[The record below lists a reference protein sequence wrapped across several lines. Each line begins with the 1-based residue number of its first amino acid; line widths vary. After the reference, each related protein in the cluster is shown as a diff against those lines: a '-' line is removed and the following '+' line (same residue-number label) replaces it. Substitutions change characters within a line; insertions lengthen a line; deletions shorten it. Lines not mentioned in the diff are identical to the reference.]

1 MVKGKEEVMK
11 EHLNDY
17 EKRIWEGIDKDA
29 EEIIKM
35 VEADPEAMSA
45 EPSEEMDRKIYAM
58 IPGHEDADSED
69 SAMEGL
75 SEEDQEALR
84 LCRELQKRRKEKEEE
99 KSRAK
104 RRHHWKRI
112 TAAAAVLVLVIGIGT
127 TGVGGPKKIVEMVE
141 GTFGGRDASRV
152 NVSKEE
158 TKDTADSE
166 EEQAY
171 QQIKDEL
178 GFDPIRIVKI
188 TPKLKY
194 EYCEVDEDMEMAQ
207 LLYKNGNANVSYV
220 MSSSYYEEL
229 MGVDLEDTITDS
241 YTLEKG
247 KLRAKVMEY
256 ELPESKKKEY
266 SATFEY
272 RGVYYH
278 MIGIIEKADF
288 EEILKN
294 LHFPS

>member
-1 MVKGKEEVMK
+1 MK

-84 LCRELQKRRKEKEEE
+84 LGRELQKRRKEKEEE

-127 TGVGGPKKIVEMVE
+127 TGVGGPKRIVEMVE
-141 GTFGGRDASRV
+141 QAVGDRQ
-152 NVSKEE
+152 VSKVNSSKKSAKTIDNE
-158 TKDTADSE
+158 A

-171 QQIKDEL
+171 QEIKDKL
-178 GFDPIRIVKI
+178 GFDPVKM
-188 TPKLKY
+188 LKISGNMKY
-194 EYCEVDEDMEMAQ
+194 KYCEVDEDMQMAQ
-207 LLYKNGNANVSYV
+207 LVYKNGNANVSYV

-229 MGVDLEDTITDS
+229 IGVDLEDTITDS

-247 KLRAKVMEY
+247 KLKAKVMEY
-256 ELPESKKKEY
+256 ELPESKKKRY

-272 RGVYYH
+272 QGVYYQL
-278 MIGIIEKADF
+278 IGTIEKADF

>member
-1 MVKGKEEVMK
+1 MK

-84 LCRELQKRRKEKEEE
+84 LGRELQKRRKEKEEE

-112 TAAAAVLVLVIGIGT
+112 TAAAAVMVLVIGIGT
-127 TGVGGPKKIVEMVE
+127 TGVGGPKRIVEMVE

-158 TKDTADSE
+158 TKDTE
-166 EEQAY
+166 ENKEERIY
-171 QQIKDEL
+171 QEIKDKL
-178 GFDPIRIVKI
+178 DFDPVKI
-188 TPKLKY
+188 IILPNMMEY
-194 EYCEVDEDMEMAQ
+194 EYGEIDEDMQIAQ
-207 LLYKNGNANVSYV
+207 LIYKYGDTNISYR
-220 MSSSYYEEL
+220 MSASYYEEL
-229 MGVDLEDTITDS
+229 SGTDLEDDITDK
-241 YTLEKG
+241 YNFKEG
-247 KLRAKVMEY
+247 KLKAEITEY
-256 ELPESKKKEY
+256 ELPESKKKRY
-266 SATFEY
+266 SAIFEY
-272 RGVYYH
+272 QGVYYQL
-278 MIGIIEKADF
+278 IGSIEKTDF
-288 EEILKN
+288 EEILKK

>member
-1 MVKGKEEVMK
+1 MK
-11 EHLNDY
+11 EQLNDY

-35 VEADPEAMSA
+35 VEADSEAMSA

-69 SAMEGL
+69 SAMESL

-84 LCRELQKRRKEKEEE
+84 LGRELQKRRKEKEEE

-127 TGVGGPKKIVEMVE
+127 TGVGGPKRIVEMVE

-158 TKDTADSE
+158 TKDTKDSE
-166 EEQAY
+166 EVESY
-171 QQIKDEL
+171 QLVKDKL
-178 GFDPIRIVKI
+178 GFDPVRIIAIHKDM
-188 TPKLKY
+188 TY
-194 EYCEVDEDMEMAQ
+194 EYSEIDEDMQMAQ
-207 LLYKNGNANVSYV
+207 FLYECGDTNISYI
-220 MSSSYYEEL
+220 MSLAYHEEL
-229 MGVDLEDTITDS
+229 VGADLEDDVTNR
-241 YTLEKG
+241 YNFEEG
-247 KLRAKVMEY
+247 KLKAEVTEY
-256 ELPESKKKEY
+256 ELPKSKQKKY
-266 SATFEY
+266 SASFEY
-272 RGVYYH
+272 QGVCYQLT
-278 MIGIIEKADF
+278 GTTEKSVF
-288 EEILKN
+288 EKILKN

>member
-1 MVKGKEEVMK
+1 MK

-35 VEADPEAMSA
+35 VEADSEAMSA

-58 IPGHEDADSED
+58 SPGHEDADSED
-69 SAMEGL
+69 SAMESL

-84 LCRELQKRRKEKEEE
+84 LGRELQKRRKEKEEE

-112 TAAAAVLVLVIGIGT
+112 TATAAVLVLVIGIGT
-127 TGVGGPKKIVEMVE
+127 TGVGGPKRIVEMVE

-158 TKDTADSE
+158 TKDTE
-166 EEQAY
+166 ENKEERIY
-171 QQIKDEL
+171 QEIKDKL
-178 GFDPIRIVKI
+178 DFDPVKI
-188 TPKLKY
+188 IILPNMMEY
-194 EYCEVDEDMEMAQ
+194 EYGEIDEDMQMAQ
-207 LLYKNGNANVSYV
+207 LIYKYGEGNISYSINATYSEKV
-220 MSSSYYEEL
+220 V
-229 MGVDLEDTITDS
+229 GTDLEDDITDS
-241 YTLEKG
+241 YIFQEDKLKAEVTEHELEG
-247 KLRAKVMEY
+247 SNM
-256 ELPESKKKEY
+256 KEY
-266 SATFEY
+266 SAKFEY
-272 RGVYYH
+272 KGIHYQI
-278 MIGIIEKADF
+278 IGTMGKEDF
-288 EEILKN
+288 EKVLKN

>member
-1 MVKGKEEVMK
+1 MK

-45 EPSEEMDRKIYAM
+45 EPSEEMERKIYAM

-69 SAMEGL
+69 SAMESL

-84 LCRELQKRRKEKEEE
+84 LGRELQKRRKKKEEE

-127 TGVGGPKKIVEMVE
+127 TGVGGPKRIVEMVE

-166 EEQAY
+166 EEQVY

-178 GFDPIRIVKI
+178 GFEPVRIVAIHKDM
-188 TPKLKY
+188 TY
-194 EYCEVDEDMEMAQ
+194 EYCEIDEDMKMAQ
-207 LLYKNGNANVSYV
+207 FLYKCGDTNISYV
-220 MSSSYYEEL
+220 MSLAYYEEL
-229 MGVDLEDTITDS
+229 MGADLEDDVTNR
-241 YTLEKG
+241 YNFEEG
-247 KLRAKVMEY
+247 KSKAEVTEY

-266 SATFEY
+266 SAKFEY
-272 RGVYYH
+272 KGVYYYI
-278 MIGIIEKADF
+278 IGTVKKEDF
-288 EEILKN
+288 EEILKK

>member
-1 MVKGKEEVMK
+1 MK

-69 SAMEGL
+69 SAMECL

-84 LCRELQKRRKEKEEE
+84 LGRELQKRRKEKEEE

-112 TAAAAVLVLVIGIGT
+112 TAAAAVMVLVIGIGT
-127 TGVGGPKKIVEMVE
+127 TGVGGPKRIVEMVE
-141 GTFGGRDASRV
+141 QAVGDRQ
-152 NVSKEE
+152 VSKVNSSKKSAKTIDNE
-158 TKDTADSE
+158 A

-171 QQIKDEL
+171 QEIKDKL
-178 GFDPIRIVKI
+178 GFDPVKM
-188 TPKLKY
+188 LKISGNMKY
-194 EYCEVDEDMEMAQ
+194 KYCEVDEDMQMAQ
-207 LLYKNGNANVSYV
+207 LVYKNGNANVSYV

-229 MGVDLEDTITDS
+229 IGVDLEDTITDS

-247 KLRAKVMEY
+247 KLKAKVMEY
-256 ELPESKKKEY
+256 ELPESKKKRY

-272 RGVYYH
+272 QGVYYQL
-278 MIGIIEKADF
+278 IGTIEKADF

>member
-1 MVKGKEEVMK
+1 MK

-69 SAMEGL
+69 SAMESL

-84 LCRELQKRRKEKEEE
+84 LGRELQKRRKEKEEE

-127 TGVGGPKKIVEMVE
+127 TGVGGPKRIVEMVE

-158 TKDTADSE
+158 TKDTE
-166 EEQAY
+166 ENKEERIY
-171 QQIKDEL
+171 QEIKDKL
-178 GFDPIRIVKI
+178 DFDPVKI
-188 TPKLKY
+188 IILPNMMEY
-194 EYCEVDEDMEMAQ
+194 EYGEIDEDMQMAQ
-207 LLYKNGNANVSYV
+207 LIYKYGEGNISYSINATYSEKV
-220 MSSSYYEEL
+220 V
-229 MGVDLEDTITDS
+229 GTDLEDDITDS
-241 YTLEKG
+241 YIFQEDKLKAEVTEHELEG
-247 KLRAKVMEY
+247 SNM
-256 ELPESKKKEY
+256 KEY
-266 SATFEY
+266 SAKFEY
-272 RGVYYH
+272 KGIHYQI
-278 MIGIIEKADF
+278 IGTMGKEDF
-288 EEILKN
+288 EKVLKN

>member
-1 MVKGKEEVMK
+1 MK

-84 LCRELQKRRKEKEEE
+84 LGRELQKRRKEKEEE

-104 RRHHWKRI
+104 KRHHWKRV

-127 TGVGGPKKIVEMVE
+127 TGVGGPKRIVEMVE
-141 GTFGGRDASRV
+141 QAVGDRQ
-152 NVSKEE
+152 VSKVNSSKKSAKTIDNE
-158 TKDTADSE
+158 A

-171 QQIKDEL
+171 QEIKDKL
-178 GFDPIRIVKI
+178 GFEPVKLI
-188 TPKLKY
+188 KPNEKLKY
-194 EYCEVDEDMEMAQ
+194 AYCEVDEDMQMARF
-207 LLYKNGNANVSYV
+207 LYKCGDTNISYV
-220 MSSSYYEEL
+220 MSLTYYEEL
-229 MGVDLEDTITDS
+229 MGADLEDDVTNR
-241 YTLEKG
+241 YNFEEG
-247 KLRAKVMEY
+247 KLKAEVTEY
-256 ELPESKKKEY
+256 ELPESKKKRY

-272 RGVYYH
+272 QGVYYQL
-278 MIGIIEKADF
+278 IGTIEKAEF
-288 EEILKN
+288 EEILKK

>member
-1 MVKGKEEVMK
+1 MK

-58 IPGHEDADSED
+58 IPDHEDADSED

-84 LCRELQKRRKEKEEE
+84 LGRELQKRRKEKEEE

-127 TGVGGPKKIVEMVE
+127 TGVGGPKRIVEMVE
-141 GTFGGRDASRV
+141 GTFGGRDASQV

-178 GFDPIRIVKI
+178 GFDPVKMLKI
-188 TPKLKY
+188 SGNMKY
-194 EYCEVDEDMEMAQ
+194 EYCEVDEDMQMAQ
-207 LLYKNGNANVSYV
+207 LVYKNGNANVSYV

-229 MGVDLEDTITDS
+229 IGVDLEDAITDS

-247 KLRAKVMEY
+247 KLKAKVMEY
-256 ELPESKKKEY
+256 ELPKSKKKEY

-272 RGVYYH
+272 QGVYYQL
-278 MIGIIEKADF
+278 IGTIEKAEF
-288 EEILKN
+288 EEILKK

>member
-1 MVKGKEEVMK
+1 MK

-35 VEADPEAMSA
+35 VEADPEVMSV

-84 LCRELQKRRKEKEEE
+84 LGRELQKRRKEKEEE

-104 RRHHWKRI
+104 KRHHWKRI

-127 TGVGGPKKIVEMVE
+127 TGVGGPKRIVEMVE
-141 GTFGGRDASRV
+141 QAVGDRQ
-152 NVSKEE
+152 VSKVNNSKKSAKTIDNE
-158 TKDTADSE
+158 A

-171 QQIKDEL
+171 QEIKDQL
-178 GFDPIRIVKI
+178 GFDPARIIVVDKEMI
-188 TPKLKY
+188 Y
-194 EYCEVDEDMEMAQ
+194 EYSEIDTDMQMAQ
-207 LLYKNGNANVSYV
+207 LLYKFGDANVSYI
-220 MSSSYYEEL
+220 MSIPYYEEL
-229 MGVDLEDTITDS
+229 TGADLEDNITNKYD
-241 YTLEKG
+241 YKEG
-247 KLRAKVMEY
+247 KLNAEVTEY
-256 ELPESKKKEY
+256 ELPESKKKRY

-272 RGVYYH
+272 QGVYYQL
-278 MIGIIEKADF
+278 IGTIEKADF

-294 LHFPS
+294 LHFSS

>member
-1 MVKGKEEVMK
+1 MK

-84 LCRELQKRRKEKEEE
+84 LGRELQKRRKEKEEE

-112 TAAAAVLVLVIGIGT
+112 TAAAAVVVLVIGIGT
-127 TGVGGPKKIVEMVE
+127 TGVGGPKRIVEMVE
-141 GTFGGRDASRV
+141 RTFGGRDASRV

-158 TKDTADSE
+158 TKDTKDSE

-178 GFDPIRIVKI
+178 GIDPVRIIAIHKDM
-188 TPKLKY
+188 TY
-194 EYCEVDEDMEMAQ
+194 EYCEIDEDMQMAQ
-207 LLYKNGNANVSYV
+207 FLYKCGDTNMSYV
-220 MSSSYYEEL
+220 MSLAYHEEL
-229 MGVDLEDTITDS
+229 MGADLEDDVTNR
-241 YTLEKG
+241 YNFEEG
-247 KLRAKVMEY
+247 KLKAEVTEY
-256 ELPESKKKEY
+256 ELLESKRKRY
-266 SATFEY
+266 SARFEY
-272 RGVYYH
+272 QGVYYQV
-278 MIGIIEKADF
+278 IGTIEKAEF
-288 EEILKN
+288 EEILKK

>member
-1 MVKGKEEVMK
+1 MK

-84 LCRELQKRRKEKEEE
+84 LGRELQKRRKEKEEE

-104 RRHHWKRI
+104 RRHRWKRI

-127 TGVGGPKKIVEMVE
+127 TGVGGPKRIVEMVE

-158 TKDTADSE
+158 TKDTVENKE
-166 EEQAY
+166 EKIY
-171 QQIKDEL
+171 QEIKDKL
-178 GFDPIRIVKI
+178 DFDPVKI
-188 TPKLKY
+188 IILPNMMDY
-194 EYCEVDEDMEMAQ
+194 EYGEIYEDMQIAQ
-207 LLYKNGNANVSYV
+207 LIYKYGDTNISYM
-220 MSSSYYEEL
+220 MSASYYEEL

-247 KLRAKVMEY
+247 KLKAEVTEY

-272 RGVYYH
+272 QGVYYQV
-278 MIGIIEKADF
+278 IGTIEKAEF
-288 EEILKN
+288 EEILKK

>member
-1 MVKGKEEVMK
+1 MK

-69 SAMEGL
+69 SVMECL

-84 LCRELQKRRKEKEEE
+84 LGRELQKRRKEKEEE

-112 TAAAAVLVLVIGIGT
+112 TAAAAVMVLVIGIGT
-127 TGVGGPKKIVEMVE
+127 TGVGGPKRIVEMVE

-166 EEQAY
+166 EEQVY

-178 GFDPIRIVKI
+178 GFEPVRIVAIHKDM
-188 TPKLKY
+188 TY
-194 EYCEVDEDMEMAQ
+194 EYCEIDEDMKMAQ
-207 LLYKNGNANVSYV
+207 FLYKCGDTNISYI
-220 MSSSYYEEL
+220 MSLAYHEEL
-229 MGVDLEDTITDS
+229 VGADLEDDVTNR
-241 YTLEKG
+241 YNFEEG
-247 KLRAKVMEY
+247 KLKAEVTEY
-256 ELPESKKKEY
+256 ELPKSKQKKY
-266 SATFEY
+266 SASFEY
-272 RGVYYH
+272 QGVCYQLT
-278 MIGIIEKADF
+278 GTTEKSVF
-288 EEILKN
+288 EKILKN

>member
-1 MVKGKEEVMK
+1 MK

-35 VEADPEAMSA
+35 VEADSEAMSA

-69 SAMEGL
+69 SAMESL

-84 LCRELQKRRKEKEEE
+84 LGRELQKRRKEKEEE

-104 RRHHWKRI
+104 RRHHRKRI

-127 TGVGGPKKIVEMVE
+127 TGVGGPKRIVEMVE
-141 GTFGGRDASRV
+141 QAVGDRQ
-152 NVSKEE
+152 VSKVNSSKKSAKTIDNE
-158 TKDTADSE
+158 A

-171 QQIKDEL
+171 QEIKDKL
-178 GFDPIRIVKI
+178 GFDPVKM
-188 TPKLKY
+188 LKISGNMKY
-194 EYCEVDEDMEMAQ
+194 KYCEVDEDMQMAQ
-207 LLYKNGNANVSYV
+207 LVYKNGNANVSYV

-229 MGVDLEDTITDS
+229 IGVDLEDSITDC

-247 KLRAKVMEY
+247 KLKAKVMEY
-256 ELPESKKKEY
+256 ELPESKKKRY

-272 RGVYYH
+272 QGVYYQL
-278 MIGIIEKADF
+278 IGTIEKADF

>member
-1 MVKGKEEVMK
+1 MK

-35 VEADPEAMSA
+35 VEADSEAMSA

-69 SAMEGL
+69 SAMESL

-84 LCRELQKRRKEKEEE
+84 LGRELQKRRKEKEEE

-127 TGVGGPKKIVEMVE
+127 TGVGGPKRIVEMVE
-141 GTFGGRDASRV
+141 QAIGDRQ
-152 NVSKEE
+152 VSKVNSSKKSAK
-158 TKDTADSE
+158 TMGSE
-166 EEQAY
+166 DEAKAY
-171 QQIKDEL
+171 QKIKDQL
-178 GFDPIRIVKI
+178 GFDPVRVVRSDENM
-188 TPKLKY
+188 KY
-194 EYCEVDEDMEMAQ
+194 SYCEIDEDMEMAQ

-247 KLRAKVMEY
+247 KLKAKVMEY

>member
-1 MVKGKEEVMK
+1 MK

-84 LCRELQKRRKEKEEE
+84 LGRELQKRRKEKEEE

-104 RRHHWKRI
+104 SRHHWKRI

-127 TGVGGPKKIVEMVE
+127 TGVGGPKRIVEMVE
-141 GTFGGRDASRV
+141 QAVGDRQ
-152 NVSKEE
+152 VSKVNSSKKSAKTIENDDE
-158 TKDTADSE
+158 AKI
-166 EEQAY
+166 Y
-171 QQIKDEL
+171 QQIKDLL
-178 GFDPIRIVKI
+178 GFDSVRVIRFDESM
-188 TPKLKY
+188 KY
-194 EYCEVDEDMEMAQ
+194 LYGEIDEEMQTAQ
-207 LLYKNGNANVSYV
+207 LLYKYDGANISYII
-220 MSSSYYEEL
+220 SGTYSDGS
-229 MGVDLEDTITDS
+229 MGKDLEDDLTNR
-241 YTLEKG
+241 YNFEEG
-247 KLRAKVMEY
+247 KLKAEVTEY
-256 ELPESKKKEY
+256 ELPKSKQKKY
-266 SATFEY
+266 SASFEY
-272 RGVYYH
+272 QGVCYQLT
-278 MIGIIEKADF
+278 GTTEKSAF
-288 EEILKN
+288 EKILKN

>member
-1 MVKGKEEVMK
+1 MK

-75 SEEDQEALR
+75 SEEDLEALR
-84 LCRELQKRRKEKEEE
+84 LGRELQKRRKEKEEE

-104 RRHHWKRI
+104 RRHHRKRI

-127 TGVGGPKKIVEMVE
+127 TGVGGPKRIVEMVE
-141 GTFGGRDASRV
+141 QAVGGRQ
-152 NVSKEE
+152 VSKVNNSKKRAKTIDNE
-158 TKDTADSE
+158 A

-171 QQIKDEL
+171 QEIKDQL
-178 GFDPIRIVKI
+178 GFDPVRVVRFDENM
-188 TPKLKY
+188 KY
-194 EYCEVDEDMEMAQ
+194 SYCEIDEDMEMAQ
-207 LLYKNGNANVSYV
+207 LLYKNGSANVSYV

-229 MGVDLEDTITDS
+229 IGVDLEDTITDS

-247 KLRAKVMEY
+247 KLKAKVMEY
-256 ELPESKKKEY
+256 ELPESKKKRY

-272 RGVYYH
+272 QGVYYQL
-278 MIGIIEKADF
+278 IGTIEKADF
-288 EEILKN
+288 EEILKK

>member
-1 MVKGKEEVMK
+1 MK

-84 LCRELQKRRKEKEEE
+84 LGRELQKRRKEKEEE

-127 TGVGGPKKIVEMVE
+127 TGVGGPKRIVEMVE

-158 TKDTADSE
+158 TKDTKDSE
-166 EEQAY
+166 EVESY
-171 QQIKDEL
+171 QLVKDKL
-178 GFDPIRIVKI
+178 GFDPVRIIAIYKDM
-188 TPKLKY
+188 TY
-194 EYCEVDEDMEMAQ
+194 EYCEIDEDMQMAQ
-207 LLYKNGNANVSYV
+207 FLYKCGDTNISYI
-220 MSSSYYEEL
+220 MSLAYHEEL
-229 MGVDLEDTITDS
+229 MGADLEDDVTNR
-241 YTLEKG
+241 YNFEEG
-247 KLRAKVMEY
+247 KLKAEVTEY
-256 ELPESKKKEY
+256 ELPKSKQKKY
-266 SATFEY
+266 SASFEY
-272 RGVYYH
+272 QGVCYQLT
-278 MIGIIEKADF
+278 GTTEKSVF
-288 EEILKN
+288 EKILKN

>member
-1 MVKGKEEVMK
+1 MK

-84 LCRELQKRRKEKEEE
+84 LGRELQKRRKEKEEE

-104 RRHHWKRI
+104 RRHHRKRI

-127 TGVGGPKKIVEMVE
+127 TGVGGPKRIVEMVE

-178 GFDPIRIVKI
+178 GFDPVRIIAIHKDM
-188 TPKLKY
+188 TY
-194 EYCEVDEDMEMAQ
+194 EYCEIDEDMQMAQ
-207 LLYKNGNANVSYV
+207 FLYKCGDTNISYI
-220 MSSSYYEEL
+220 MSLAYHEEL
-229 MGVDLEDTITDS
+229 VGEDLEDDVTNR
-241 YTLEKG
+241 YNFEEG
-247 KLRAKVMEY
+247 KLKAEVTEY
-256 ELPESKKKEY
+256 ELPKSKQKKY
-266 SATFEY
+266 SASFEY
-272 RGVYYH
+272 QGVCYQLT
-278 MIGIIEKADF
+278 GTTEKSVF
-288 EEILKN
+288 EKILKN

>member
-1 MVKGKEEVMK
+1 MK

-35 VEADPEAMSA
+35 VEADPEAMSV

-58 IPGHEDADSED
+58 IPGHKDADSED
-69 SAMEGL
+69 SALEGL

-84 LCRELQKRRKEKEEE
+84 LGRELQKRRKEKEEE

-104 RRHHWKRI
+104 RRHHRKRV

-127 TGVGGPKKIVEMVE
+127 TGVGGPKRIVEMVE
-141 GTFGGRDASRV
+141 QAVGDRQ
-152 NVSKEE
+152 VSKVNNSKKSAKTIDNE
-158 TKDTADSE
+158 A

-171 QQIKDEL
+171 QEIKDQL
-178 GFDPIRIVKI
+178 GFDPARIIVVDKEMI
-188 TPKLKY
+188 Y
-194 EYCEVDEDMEMAQ
+194 EYSEIDTDMQMAQ
-207 LLYKNGNANVSYV
+207 LLYKFGDANVSYI
-220 MSSSYYEEL
+220 MSIPYYEEL
-229 MGVDLEDTITDS
+229 TGAGLEDNITNKYD
-241 YTLEKG
+241 YKEG
-247 KLRAKVMEY
+247 KLNAEVTEY
-256 ELPESKKKEY
+256 ELPESNKKEY
-266 SATFEY
+266 SAKFEY
-272 RGVYYH
+272 KGVYYH
-278 MIGIIEKADF
+278 IIGTIKKENF

>member
-1 MVKGKEEVMK
+1 MK

-58 IPGHEDADSED
+58 LPDHEDADSED

-84 LCRELQKRRKEKEEE
+84 LGRELQKRRKEKEEE

-104 RRHHWKRI
+104 RRHHRKRI

-127 TGVGGPKKIVEMVE
+127 TGVGGPKRIVEMVE
-141 GTFGGRDASRV
+141 QAVGDRQ
-152 NVSKEE
+152 VSKVNNSKKRAKTIDNE
-158 TKDTADSE
+158 A

-171 QQIKDEL
+171 QEIRDQL
-178 GFDPIRIVKI
+178 GFDPVRVVRFDENM
-188 TPKLKY
+188 KY
-194 EYCEVDEDMEMAQ
+194 SYCEIDEDMEMAQ
-207 LLYKNGNANVSYV
+207 LLYKNGSANVSYV

-229 MGVDLEDTITDS
+229 IGVDLEDAITDS

-247 KLRAKVMEY
+247 KLKAKVMEY
-256 ELPESKKKEY
+256 ELPESKKKRY

-272 RGVYYH
+272 QGVYYQL
-278 MIGIIEKADF
+278 IGTIEKADF
-288 EEILKN
+288 EEILKK

>member
-1 MVKGKEEVMK
+1 MK

-35 VEADPEAMSA
+35 MEADPEAMSA

-69 SAMEGL
+69 SAMESL

-84 LCRELQKRRKEKEEE
+84 LGRELQKRRKEKEEE

-127 TGVGGPKKIVEMVE
+127 TGVGGPKRIVEMVE

-158 TKDTADSE
+158 TKDTKDSE
-166 EEQAY
+166 EVESY
-171 QQIKDEL
+171 QLVKDKL
-178 GFDPIRIVKI
+178 GFDPVRIIAIHKDM
-188 TPKLKY
+188 TY
-194 EYCEVDEDMEMAQ
+194 EYSEIDEDMQMAQ
-207 LLYKNGNANVSYV
+207 FLYECGDTNISYI
-220 MSSSYYEEL
+220 MSLAYHEEL
-229 MGVDLEDTITDS
+229 VGADLEDDVTNR
-241 YTLEKG
+241 YNFEEG
-247 KLRAKVMEY
+247 KLKAEVTEY
-256 ELPESKKKEY
+256 ELPKSKQKKY
-266 SATFEY
+266 SASFEY
-272 RGVYYH
+272 QGVCYQLT
-278 MIGIIEKADF
+278 GTTEKSVF
-288 EEILKN
+288 EKILKN

>member
-1 MVKGKEEVMK
+1 MK

-45 EPSEEMDRKIYAM
+45 EPSEEMERKIYAM

-69 SAMEGL
+69 SAMESL

-84 LCRELQKRRKEKEEE
+84 LGRELQKRRKEKEEE

-127 TGVGGPKKIVEMVE
+127 TGVGGPKRIVEMVE

-166 EEQAY
+166 EEQVY

-178 GFDPIRIVKI
+178 GFEPVRIVAIHKDM
-188 TPKLKY
+188 TY
-194 EYCEVDEDMEMAQ
+194 EYCEIDEDMKMAQ
-207 LLYKNGNANVSYV
+207 FLYKCGDTNISYI
-220 MSSSYYEEL
+220 MSLAYHEEL
-229 MGVDLEDTITDS
+229 VGADLEDDVTNR
-241 YTLEKG
+241 YNFEEG
-247 KLRAKVMEY
+247 KLKAEVTEY
-256 ELPESKKKEY
+256 ELPKSKQKKY
-266 SATFEY
+266 SASFEY
-272 RGVYYH
+272 QGVCYQLT
-278 MIGIIEKADF
+278 GTTEKSVF
-288 EEILKN
+288 EKILKN

>member
-1 MVKGKEEVMK
+1 MK

-69 SAMEGL
+69 SAMESL

-84 LCRELQKRRKEKEEE
+84 LGRELQKRRKEKEEE

-104 RRHHWKRI
+104 KRHHWKRI

-127 TGVGGPKKIVEMVE
+127 TGVGGPKRIVEMVE
-141 GTFGGRDASRV
+141 QAIGDRQ
-152 NVSKEE
+152 VSKVNSS
-158 TKDTADSE
+158 KKSAKKMGSE
-166 EEQAY
+166 DEAKAY
-171 QQIKDEL
+171 QKIKDQL
-178 GFDPIRIVKI
+178 GFDPVRVVRFDENM
-188 TPKLKY
+188 KY
-194 EYCEVDEDMEMAQ
+194 SYCEIDEDMQMARF
-207 LLYKNGNANVSYV
+207 LYKCGDTNISYV
-220 MSSSYYEEL
+220 MSLAHYEEL
-229 MGVDLEDTITDS
+229 MGADLEDDVTNR
-241 YTLEKG
+241 YNLEEG
-247 KLRAKVMEY
+247 KLKAEVTEY
-256 ELPESKKKEY
+256 ELPENKKKRY

-272 RGVYYH
+272 QGVYYQL
-278 MIGIIEKADF
+278 IGTIEKAYF
-288 EEILKN
+288 EEILKK
-294 LHFPS
+294 LHFSS

>member
-1 MVKGKEEVMK
+1 MK

-69 SAMEGL
+69 SAMECL

-84 LCRELQKRRKEKEEE
+84 LGRELQKRRKEKEEE

-104 RRHHWKRI
+104 RRYHWKRI
-112 TAAAAVLVLVIGIGT
+112 TAAAAVMVLVIGIGT
-127 TGVGGPKKIVEMVE
+127 TGVGGPKRIVEMVE

-166 EEQAY
+166 EEQVY

-178 GFDPIRIVKI
+178 GFEPVRIVAIHKDM
-188 TPKLKY
+188 TY
-194 EYCEVDEDMEMAQ
+194 EYCEIDEDMKMAQ
-207 LLYKNGNANVSYV
+207 FLYKCGDTNISYI
-220 MSSSYYEEL
+220 MSLAYHEEL
-229 MGVDLEDTITDS
+229 VGADLEDDVTNR
-241 YTLEKG
+241 YNFEEG
-247 KLRAKVMEY
+247 KLKAEVTEY
-256 ELPESKKKEY
+256 ELPKSKQKKY
-266 SATFEY
+266 SASFEY
-272 RGVYYH
+272 QGVCYQLT
-278 MIGIIEKADF
+278 GTTEKSVF
-288 EEILKN
+288 EKILKN

>member
-1 MVKGKEEVMK
+1 MK

-35 VEADPEAMSA
+35 VEADSEAMSA

-69 SAMEGL
+69 SAMESL

-84 LCRELQKRRKEKEEE
+84 LGRELQKRRKEKEEE

-104 RRHHWKRI
+104 RRHHRKRI

-127 TGVGGPKKIVEMVE
+127 TGVGGPKRIVEMVE

-158 TKDTADSE
+158 TKDTE
-166 EEQAY
+166 ENKEERIY
-171 QQIKDEL
+171 QEIKDKL
-178 GFDPIRIVKI
+178 DFDPVKI
-188 TPKLKY
+188 IILPNMMEY
-194 EYCEVDEDMEMAQ
+194 EYGEIDEDMQMAQ
-207 LLYKNGNANVSYV
+207 LIYKYGEGNISYSINATYSEKV
-220 MSSSYYEEL
+220 V
-229 MGVDLEDTITDS
+229 GTDLEDDITDS
-241 YTLEKG
+241 YIFQEDKLKAEVTEHELEG
-247 KLRAKVMEY
+247 SNM
-256 ELPESKKKEY
+256 KEY
-266 SATFEY
+266 SAKFEY
-272 RGVYYH
+272 KGIHYQI
-278 MIGIIEKADF
+278 IGTMGKEDF
-288 EEILKN
+288 EKVLKN

>member
-84 LCRELQKRRKEKEEE
+84 LGRELQKRRKEKEEE

-104 RRHHWKRI
+104 RRHLWKRI

-127 TGVGGPKKIVEMVE
+127 TGVGGPK
-141 GTFGGRDASRV
+141 
-152 NVSKEE
+152 
-158 TKDTADSE
+158 
-166 EEQAY
+166 
-171 QQIKDEL
+171 
-178 GFDPIRIVKI
+178 
-188 TPKLKY
+188 
-194 EYCEVDEDMEMAQ
+194 
-207 LLYKNGNANVSYV
+207 
-220 MSSSYYEEL
+220 
-229 MGVDLEDTITDS
+229 
-241 YTLEKG
+241 
-247 KLRAKVMEY
+247 
-256 ELPESKKKEY
+256 
-266 SATFEY
+266 
-272 RGVYYH
+272 
-278 MIGIIEKADF
+278 
-288 EEILKN
+288 
-294 LHFPS
+294 

>member
-1 MVKGKEEVMK
+1 MK

-69 SAMEGL
+69 SAMESL

-84 LCRELQKRRKEKEEE
+84 LGRELQKRRKEKEEE

-104 RRHHWKRI
+104 SRHHWKRI

-127 TGVGGPKKIVEMVE
+127 TGVGGPKRIVEMVE
-141 GTFGGRDASRV
+141 QAVGDRQ
-152 NVSKEE
+152 VSKVNSSKKSAKTIENDDE
-158 TKDTADSE
+158 AKI
-166 EEQAY
+166 Y
-171 QQIKDEL
+171 QQIKDLL
-178 GFDPIRIVKI
+178 GFDSVRVIRFDESM
-188 TPKLKY
+188 KY
-194 EYCEVDEDMEMAQ
+194 LCGEIDEEMQTAQ
-207 LLYKNGNANVSYV
+207 LLYKYDGANISYII
-220 MSSSYYEEL
+220 SGTYSDGSI
-229 MGVDLEDTITDS
+229 GTDLEDDLTNR
-241 YTLEKG
+241 YNFEEG
-247 KLRAKVMEY
+247 KLKAEVTEY

-266 SATFEY
+266 SAKFEY
-272 RGVYYH
+272 KGVYYYI
-278 MIGIIEKADF
+278 IGTIKKEDF

>member
-1 MVKGKEEVMK
+1 MK

-69 SAMEGL
+69 SAMESL

-84 LCRELQKRRKEKEEE
+84 LGRELQKRRKEKEEE

-104 RRHHWKRI
+104 RRHHRKRI

-127 TGVGGPKKIVEMVE
+127 TGVGGPKRIVEMVE

-158 TKDTADSE
+158 TKDTE
-166 EEQAY
+166 ENKEERIY
-171 QQIKDEL
+171 QEIKDKL
-178 GFDPIRIVKI
+178 DFDPVKI
-188 TPKLKY
+188 IILPNMMEY
-194 EYCEVDEDMEMAQ
+194 EYGEIDEDMQMAQ
-207 LLYKNGNANVSYV
+207 LIYKYGEGNISYSINATYSEKV
-220 MSSSYYEEL
+220 V
-229 MGVDLEDTITDS
+229 GTDLEDDITDS
-241 YTLEKG
+241 YIFQEDKLKAEVTEHELEG
-247 KLRAKVMEY
+247 SNM
-256 ELPESKKKEY
+256 KEY
-266 SATFEY
+266 SAKFEY
-272 RGVYYH
+272 KGIHYQI
-278 MIGIIEKADF
+278 IGTMGKEDF
-288 EEILKN
+288 EKVLKN

>member
-1 MVKGKEEVMK
+1 MK

-17 EKRIWEGIDKDA
+17 EKRIWEGIDRDA

-69 SAMEGL
+69 SAMVGL

-84 LCRELQKRRKEKEEE
+84 LGRELQKRRKEKEEE

-127 TGVGGPKKIVEMVE
+127 TGVGGPKRIVEMVE

-158 TKDTADSE
+158 TKDTKDSE
-166 EEQAY
+166 EVENY
-171 QQIKDEL
+171 QLVKDKI
-178 GFDPIRIVKI
+178 GFDPVRIIAIHKDM
-188 TPKLKY
+188 TY
-194 EYCEVDEDMEMAQ
+194 EYCEIDEDMQMAQ
-207 LLYKNGNANVSYV
+207 FLYKCGDTNISYA
-220 MSSSYYEEL
+220 MSLAYYEEL
-229 MGVDLEDTITDS
+229 MGADLEDDVTNR
-241 YTLEKG
+241 YNFEEG
-247 KLRAKVMEY
+247 KLKAEVTEY
-256 ELPESKKKEY
+256 ELPESKKKRY

-272 RGVYYH
+272 QGVYYRL
-278 MIGIIEKADF
+278 IGTIEKADF

>member
-1 MVKGKEEVMK
+1 MK

-58 IPGHEDADSED
+58 IPGHEDADPED

-84 LCRELQKRRKEKEEE
+84 LGRELQKRRKEKEEE

-127 TGVGGPKKIVEMVE
+127 TGVGGPKRIVEMVE

-158 TKDTADSE
+158 TKDTE
-166 EEQAY
+166 ENEEILCY
-171 QQIKDEL
+171 QKIKDEL
-178 GFDPIRIVKI
+178 GFDPVRINI
-188 TPKLKY
+188 THKSMAY
-194 EYCEVDEDMEMAQ
+194 EYCEIDKDMQMAQ
-207 LLYKNGNANVSYV
+207 LIYKYGEGNISYSINAAYSEKV
-220 MSSSYYEEL
+220 V
-229 MGVDLEDTITDS
+229 GTDLEDGITDS
-241 YTLEKG
+241 YIFQEDKLKAEVTEHELEG
-247 KLRAKVMEY
+247 SNM
-256 ELPESKKKEY
+256 KEY
-266 SATFEY
+266 SAKFEY
-272 RGVYYH
+272 KGIHYQI
-278 MIGIIEKADF
+278 IGTMGKEDF
-288 EEILKN
+288 EKVLKN